1 MPTPLNF
8 PVKAAKRRSVR
19 IALNTPVGLSGYDR
33 QQCAFT
39 MSATATSLNRH
50 GAAIHLPRELS
61 VGSTVIVRNARG
73 TQVSARVVAQLATS
87 KTVSVYAIEFV
98 QQNDSREQFLGNHIS
113 NCLKPS
119 RNCGAGRD
127 GTAQAE
133 PFASS
138 FQCGG
143 LQRQATTAR
152 RISDI
157 GKRKSFNQA
166 Q

>member
-73 TQVSARVVAQLATS
+73 TQVSARVVAQLTTS

-98 QQNDSREQFLGNHIS
+98 QQNDVANSFWGITFPTVSSRAAIAEQAAM
-113 NCLKPS
+113 
-119 RNCGAGRD
+119 AGR
-127 GTAQAE
+127 
-133 PFASS
+133 
-138 FQCGG
+138 
-143 LQRQATTAR
+143 R
-152 RISDI
+152 RSLSPLPSNVAVCNVKQQPQE
-157 GKRKSFNQA
+157 G
-166 Q
+166 